1 MAPKK
6 PNFMEESSFYEDPE
20 KPCLLLLHNKPKN
33 QLKTK
38 SFRDKEESR

>member
-6 PNFMEESSFYEDPE
+6 PNFMEESSSYEDPE
-20 KPCLLLLHNKPKN
+20 KPCLLLHNKPKN